1 MFRRRCDIANK
12 VWINE
17 EIKATEVRVIDENG
31 EQLGI
36 MQREE
41 ALDIAEEK
49 GLDLV
54 NVSPNAKPP
63 VCKILDYGKFKYDQQ
78 KREKEA
84 RKKQK
89 TIFFG
94 RNGYLPYREKDSDPR
109 APCGTCGK
117 IIAASWRKRT
127 EASFSVYQTQQ
138 PGHEGGYVPA
148 RRVAVQG
155 FDDGGQHQP
164 AM

>member
-1 MFRRRCDIANK
+1 MRFFVFRRRCDIANK

-36 MQREE
+36 MLRDE
-41 ALDIAEEK
+41 ALDIAQEK
-49 GLDLV
+49 DLDLV

-89 TIFFG
+89 TIQVKEIRLSAAIEEHDIDVKAKRACKFLEAGDKVKVTLRFRG
-94 RNGYLPYREKDSDPR
+94 RERSHKEVAYAVLENL
-109 APCGTCGK
+109 
-117 IIAASWRKRT
+117 
-127 EASFSVYQTQQ
+127 
-138 PGHEGGYVPA
+138 A
-148 RRVAVQG
+148 R
-155 FDDGGQHQP
+155 
-164 AM
+164 